1 MDTRQPPDRVT
12 DVKFGLSELGG
23 GHRMASSLDSARPLV
38 LTKAASV
45 VKTDQREPKLTSSTR
60 LGDQRKFEELLRVLE
75 ILNLHDV

>member
-1 MDTRQPPDRVT
+1 
-12 DVKFGLSELGG
+12 
-23 GHRMASSLDSARPLV
+23 MASSLDSARPLV